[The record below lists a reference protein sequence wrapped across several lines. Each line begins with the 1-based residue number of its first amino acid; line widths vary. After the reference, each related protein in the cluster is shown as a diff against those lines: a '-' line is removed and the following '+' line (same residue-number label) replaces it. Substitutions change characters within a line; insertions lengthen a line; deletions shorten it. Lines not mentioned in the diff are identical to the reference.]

1 MKGINLKSE
10 NFSTAFGQNAETE
23 ANWRTSLFSFSWLYK
38 VWQKFIYT
46 LTSPEELQVWQK
58 RDRFGN
64 TYWEAYDPQTGGYF
78 CSGSEADILAW
89 IEQRYRR

>member
-1 MKGINLKSE
+1 MKGINLKSD
-10 NFSTAFGQNAETE
+10 NSCIAISQNAQTK
-23 ANWRTSLFSFSWLYK
+23 ANWQTSFSFSWLYK
-38 VWQKFIYT
+38 VWQKFIYA

-78 CSGSEADILAW
+78 SSGSEADILAW
-89 IEQRYRR
+89 VEQRYRR